1 MSDESAE
8 SVEGTGSPDSHDNPD
23 NPDSTADAGTGRD
36 WSELNGAYGPATEVP
51 EALAGLTDPDLADDA
66 IDDLYSVVLHQGTLY
81 SASGPAV
88 VEVARLL
95 AADRCADPTGALG
108 PSGGPSSSPV
118 LPARLPV
125 RRRAGRPRAR
135 CRDERI

>member
-1 MSDESAE
+1 MSDERAE
-8 SVEGTGSPDSHDNPD
+8 SVEGTGST
-23 NPDSTADAGTGRD
+23 DSTAGAETGRD
-36 WSELNGAYGPATEVP
+36 WSELSGVYGSATEVP